1 MGALSQVYDVVRNDA
16 ANLAARADE
25 DTARTALVQH
35 LCDKITEFKKRF
47 DILEARVN
55 EAEGY
60 RRTPLLSAP
69 PHYRSPARPA
79 TSLGAWP
86 AEWQRPSRRS
96 LSLPC

>member
-1 MGALSQVYDVVRNDA
+1 VVRNDA
-16 ANLAARADE
+16 VNLAPRADE

-60 RRTPLLSAP
+60 RRTPLLSASALSFAGSTR
-69 PHYRSPARPA
+69 HV
-79 TSLGAWP
+79 T
-86 AEWQRPSRRS
+86 RRMA
-96 LSLPC
+96 C